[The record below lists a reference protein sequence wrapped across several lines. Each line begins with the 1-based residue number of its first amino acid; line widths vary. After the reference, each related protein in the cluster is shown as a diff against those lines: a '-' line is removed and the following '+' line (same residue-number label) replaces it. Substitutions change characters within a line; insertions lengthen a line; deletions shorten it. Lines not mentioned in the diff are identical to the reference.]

1 VAGTLAGLIRELG
14 RTRADAPAVTLG
26 DTTLT
31 FGELDA
37 RSNRV
42 ARALVGGGIGPGD
55 RVGVLDKNAPTFF
68 EVVFGAAKVG
78 AVTVGL
84 NFRLATP
91 EVTAIVEDAA
101 PRLVVAD
108 PEFVHLLPA
117 AGPTVIRLGE
127 EYKAWLSDDDSDPGH
142 EPDPDAV
149 VLQLYSSGTTGNPKG
164 AMLTSANLLWTPRMG
179 REFYGMDARTVN
191 LVPSPLFHIGGAG
204 YSLTALGQ
212 GGHTV
217 LVRDMDP
224 TAVLGLIERHRVTH
238 TFLVPAVVQMLAE
251 SPALPGTDISSLRR
265 IAYGAAPMGETQ
277 LLTAIGL
284 FGCDFMGVYGMTET
298 SGSVVS
304 LQPEDHDPGGARAH
318 LLRSVGKPLPWLELR
333 VVDPATGEDAPV
345 GGVGEI
351 WVRSG
356 QNTVG
361 YWGQPGLTGE
371 ALVGDGWLRTG
382 DAAYLDAEGYVYMHD
397 RIKDM
402 VVSGGENVYPAEV
415 ENVLYAHPDVLEA
428 AVIGVPS
435 DRWGETV
442 KAVVV
447 RRPGTTLDEPGL
459 IAFVRDRLAHYKCPT
474 SVDFADEL
482 PRNASGKVLKKV
494 LREPFW
500 VGTDRRVH

>member
-1 VAGTLAGLIRELG
+1 VADTLAALVRELAAN
-14 RTRADAPAVTLG
+14 RPDAPAVTLG
-26 DTTLT
+26 PLT
-31 FGELDA
+31 RTFAELHE
-37 RSNRV
+37 RSSRV
-42 ARALVGGGIGPGD
+42 ARALQAAGVGPGD
-55 RVGVLDKNAPTFF
+55 RVGVLDKNAPTFY
-68 EVVFGAAKVG
+68 EVVFGAAKLG

-84 NFRLATP
+84 NFRLAAP
-91 EVTAIVEDAA
+91 EVADVVADAA
-101 PRLVVAD
+101 PRVVVVD
-108 PEFVHLLPA
+108 PEFTGLLPEG
-117 AGPTVIRLGE
+117 GPRVVGLGP
-127 EYKAWLSDDDSDPGH
+127 EYEAWLAGVDDPSDPGGGG
-142 EPDPDAV
+142 DPDAV
-149 VLQLYSSGTTGNPKG
+149 VLQLYSSGTTGRPKG

-179 REFYGMDARTVN
+179 REFYGMDEHTVN

-224 TAVLGLIERHRVTH
+224 VAVLGLIERHGVTH

-251 SPALPGTDISSLRR
+251 SAALPGTDLSSLRR

-277 LLTAIGL
+277 LLKAIAL

-298 SGSVVS
+298 AGSVVC
-304 LQPEDHDPGGARAH
+304 LLPADHDPGGPRAG

-333 VVDPATGEDAPV
+333 VVDPATGTDAAP

-361 YWGQPGLTGE
+361 YWGQPQLTAE
-371 ALVGDGWLRTG
+371 TVTDEGWLRTG
-382 DAAYLDAEGYVYMHD
+382 DAAYLDAEGYVFLHD
-397 RIKDM
+397 RMKDM

-415 ENVLYAHPDVLEA
+415 ENVLYAHPEVLEA

-447 RRPGTTLDEPGL
+447 RRPGATVDEPGL
-459 IAFVRDRLAHYKCPT
+459 IAFARDRLAHYKCPT

-494 LREPFW
+494 LRAPFW
-500 VGTDRRVH
+500 PAR